1 MAVDIYRPMRLGRQ
15 RSLQGDLKDVSG
27 VDVDRCL
34 ECGKCSGGCSTGYI
48 FDYTPRKI
56 VQLVKLGAK
65 DTLMRMDALSVCVS
79 CSLCRDRCPVGIDVA
94 SMVDYFREK
103 AHEAGIPLTRNKVSL
118 FNELFL
124 REVYATGKIAE
135 LPLMLRFNLGSGEL
149 LHDAALG
156 LKLLL
161 KGKLRLLS
169 PVRKVADRRSVRRL
183 FREKPAGNK
192 A

>member
-1 MAVDIYRPMRLGRQ
+1 VAVDIYRPMTLGRQ
-15 RSLQGDLKDVSG
+15 RSLQQDLEEVSG

-34 ECGKCSGGCSTGYI
+34 ECGKCSGGCSTGYL

-65 DTLMRMDALSVCVS
+65 DTLLHMDALSICVS

-94 SMVDYFREK
+94 AIIDYFREE
-103 AHEAGIPLTRNKVSL
+103 AHKSNISLTRQRVSL

-124 REVYATGKIAE
+124 REVHAKGKMAE
-135 LPLMLRFNLGSGEL
+135 LPLMIRFNLGTGRMF
-149 LHDAALG
+149 HDAGLG
-156 LKLLL
+156 RKLLF

-169 PVRKVADRRSVRRL
+169 PVKKVENRAGVRRL
-183 FREKPAGNK
+183 FADKPGTTK